1 MAYKLN
7 QSQIDLI
14 NEKLPPQFAALKYSY
29 PVSIYNAASYWD
41 KPKFP
46 QGYVP
51 QNISIY
57 YDESPNSPAIAW
69 RNGRLERV
77 RIEEIPIDPEVI
89 LTRVEALWVYI
100 QVRGKIILDKTDGIQ
115 FPPELTQHELMLRK
129 LVHAM
134 SSGKYEESQG

>member
-7 QSQIDLI
+7 QYQIELI
-14 NEKLPPQFAALKYSY
+14 NKKLPPQFAALKYSY

-115 FPPELTQHELMLRK
+115 FPP
-129 LVHAM
+129 
-134 SSGKYEESQG
+134 